1 MAGHLAI
8 EGFPTRLWNRSA
20 ERVDNVND
28 RGGINIEGEIE
39 GFGRLDVATDDIGEA
54 LDGADIVMVV
64 VPAHGHKEVAERC
77 APHLRPNQFVVLNP
91 GRTFG
96 ALEFVHAL
104 HEKGV
109 KRMPIVAEAQTFIYV
124 SRHAEFAEARILQIK
139 NSVPVA
145 AIPAHKT
152 PLVLAALRSALPQF
166 VAATNVL
173 ETSLDNIGATF
184 HPSVTLLN
192 AARIESTH
200 GDFEYYLEGVSPS
213 TARILEAADAER
225 VAVGGALGIHL
236 HSAREWLYLAYDSPG
251 KTLYDAIEGTPGYKG
266 VRAPATLNHRYILE
280 DVPMSLVPM
289 ISVGRQIGVKT
300 PTLEALTHLASLVH
314 QRDFWAEGR
323 TVEKLGIAGKS
334 VKAIRMLALRGY
346 TR

>member
-8 EGFPTRLWNRSA
+8 EGFPTRIWNRSA
-20 ERVDNVND
+20 ERVENVND
-28 RGGINIEGEIE
+28 RGGIDIEGEVE
-39 GFGRLDVATDDIGEA
+39 GFGRVELATDDIGEA
-54 LDGADIVMVV
+54 LDGADVVMVV
-64 VPAHGHKEVAERC
+64 VPAHGHKEIAERC
-77 APHLRPNQFVVLNP
+77 AQHLKQNQVVVLNP

-96 ALEFVHAL
+96 ALEFVHVL
-104 HEKGV
+104 HEEGV
-109 KRMPIVAEAQTFIYV
+109 KRMPVVAEAQTFIYV
-124 SRHAEFAEARILQIK
+124 SRHSEFAQARILQIK

-145 AIPAHKT
+145 AIPAHRT
-152 PLVLAALRSALPQF
+152 PVVLDAIRPALPQF

-225 VAVGGALGIHL
+225 VAVGAALGIHL

-251 KTLYDAIEGTPGYKG
+251 RTLYDAIEGTPGYKG

-300 PTLEALTHLASLVH
+300 PTLEALTHLASMLH

-323 TVEKLGIAGKS
+323 TVEKLGLAGKS
-334 VKAIRMLALRGY
+334 VKDIRMLALRGY
-346 TR
+346 SR